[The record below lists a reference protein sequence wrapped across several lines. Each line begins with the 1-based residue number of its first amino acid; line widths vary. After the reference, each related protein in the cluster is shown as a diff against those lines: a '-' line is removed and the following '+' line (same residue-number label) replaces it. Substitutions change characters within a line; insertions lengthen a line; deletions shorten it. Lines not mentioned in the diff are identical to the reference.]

1 MKFKL
6 KKVALLVLITSL
18 LAPSFGTLSAQ
29 ETLSSDYEEEMQLEV
44 MEAAPEFEQP
54 IPEIE
59 EITETTE
66 ESQPLE
72 SISPEEE

>member
-1 MKFKL
+1 
-6 KKVALLVLITSL
+6 
-18 LAPSFGTLSAQ
+18 
-29 ETLSSDYEEEMQLEV
+29 
-44 MEAAPEFEQP
+44 MEAVPEFEQP